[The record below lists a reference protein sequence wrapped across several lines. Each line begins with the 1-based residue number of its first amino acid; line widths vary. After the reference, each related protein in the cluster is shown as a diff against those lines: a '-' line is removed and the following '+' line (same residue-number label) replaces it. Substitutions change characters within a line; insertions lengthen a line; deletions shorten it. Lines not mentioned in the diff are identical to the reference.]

1 MTLINTKTQIK
12 LSELNAVLYFSKEN
26 GTYSLGL
33 CLASNLSVEI
43 NMNWCFQKEV

>member
-12 LSELNAVLYFSKEN
+12 LSELNAVLYFSNEN

-33 CLASNLSVEI
+33 CLAFNLSVEI
-43 NMNWCFQKEV
+43 NMNWCFQKQV